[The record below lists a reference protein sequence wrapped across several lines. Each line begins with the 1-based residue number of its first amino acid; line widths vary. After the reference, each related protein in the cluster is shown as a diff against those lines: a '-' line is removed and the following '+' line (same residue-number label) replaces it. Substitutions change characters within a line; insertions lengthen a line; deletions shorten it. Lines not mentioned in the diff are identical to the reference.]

1 MHIRYGFD
9 IEISLPQE
17 TTIVTMMDVHPERQR
32 DIVGQST
39 FHTDPGRGV
48 ESFVDGF
55 GNVVRRVLA
64 PAGSFSM
71 TLDGIVADLGEP
83 DLQAP
88 EADAVSPSE
97 LPSAIFPF
105 LTGSRYC
112 ETDLL
117 SGFAW
122 SQFGAIA
129 GGWHRVQAICD
140 FVHGHLA
147 FSYPNARSTRTAA
160 EALNERTGVCRDFT
174 HLAVT
179 LCRCLNIPA
188 RYCNGYLGDIGVP
201 LDPAPMDFNAWFEVY
216 LGGRWYTFD
225 ARHNTPRIGR
235 VLLARGRDAAD
246 IPMFTSYG
254 PHTLTKFVVITEEC
268 EKPSRRLLAA

>member
-9 IEISLPQE
+9 IEITLPQE
-17 TTIVTMMDVHPERQR
+17 TAIVTLMDVHPERHA
-32 DIVGQST
+32 DIVEQSPFQAT
-39 FHTDPGRGV
+39 PARGMQT
-48 ESFVDGF
+48 FVDAF
-55 GNVVRRVLA
+55 GNVARRILA
-64 PAGSFSM
+64 PAGAFSM
-71 TLDGIVADLGEP
+71 RAEGIVADTGKP
-83 DLQAP
+83 DIQAP
-88 EADAVSPSE
+88 DADAAAVWD
-97 LPSAIFPF
+97 LPHDVLPF

-122 SQFGAIA
+122 SNFGAIA
-129 GGWHRVQAICD
+129 GGWNRVQAICD
-140 FVHGHLA
+140 FVNGHLA
-147 FSYPNARSTRTAA
+147 FSYPNARATRTAA
-160 EALNERTGVCRDFT
+160 EALQDRTGVCRDFT
-174 HLAVT
+174 HLAVA

-201 LDPAPMDFNAWFEVY
+201 HDPAPMDFNAWFEVF

-235 VLLARGRDAAD
+235 ILIARGRDAAD

-254 PHTLTKFVVITEEC
+254 QHVLSRFHVITEEC
-268 EKPSRRLLAA
+268 DYSSKRHMAA

>member
-17 TTIVTMMDVHPERQR
+17 AAIVTLMDVHPERQA
-32 DIVGQST
+32 DIVEQSA
-39 FHTDPGRGV
+39 FKSDPVRGV
-48 ESFVDGF
+48 EFFVDSF
-55 GNVVRRVLA
+55 GNMARRVLA
-64 PAGSFSM
+64 PAGMFSM
-71 TLDGIVADLGEP
+71 RLEGIVADSGMP
-83 DLQAP
+83 DVQALH
-88 EADAVSPSE
+88 ADVVSVWDLPAAV
-97 LPSAIFPF
+97 LPF

-117 SGFAW
+117 SEFAW
-122 SQFGAIA
+122 SKFSSVA
-129 GGWHRVQAICD
+129 GGWNRVQAICD
-140 FVHGHLA
+140 FVNDRLI
-147 FSYPNARSTRTAA
+147 FSYPDARATRTAS
-160 EALNERTGVCRDFT
+160 EALAEGTGVCRDFT

-235 VLLARGRDAAD
+235 ILIARGRDAAD
-246 IPMFTSYG
+246 IPMITSYG
-254 PHTLTKFVVITEEC
+254 PHLLSKFSVITQEC
-268 EKPSRRLLAA
+268 DEASKRRIAA